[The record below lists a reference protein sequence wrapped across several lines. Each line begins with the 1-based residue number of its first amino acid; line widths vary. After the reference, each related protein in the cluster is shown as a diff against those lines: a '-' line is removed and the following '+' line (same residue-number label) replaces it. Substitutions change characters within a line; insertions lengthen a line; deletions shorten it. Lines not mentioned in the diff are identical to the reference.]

1 MMNIDKFKVSIAS
14 SVKCVIESYSKWI
27 PNLQYEMMSADEVY
41 SKINE
46 SSNVYDKANYFG
58 TTAKLLMAVESF
70 GSEGCCAKDAH
81 IKGIGTKYVA
91 NGHRFANL
99 GVFLKPAVETD
110 KCKSPE
116 FAMIDLRSIR
126 YVKSAVIYID
136 RISRN
141 NKVKYVLSD
150 MGKTFVANAKK
161 NMRFFNVKRHIAGM
175 QNDEISPI
183 HYLIDYNISNG
194 DDVSLEFLQNE
205 LNDIGNDEVFFN
217 RFKSQIRFLR
227 HELNSIVKDMHI

>member
-1 MMNIDKFKVSIAS
+1 MDIDKFKVSIAS

-27 PNLQYEMMSADEVY
+27 PNLQYEMMSADDVY

-46 SSNVYDKANYFG
+46 PSNVYDKANYFG

-81 IKGIGTKYVA
+81 IKGIGTEYVS
-91 NGHRFANL
+91 NGHKFADL
-99 GVFLKPAVETD
+99 GVFLKPAVETERY
-110 KCKSPE
+110 KSPE
-116 FAMIDLRSIR
+116 FAMIDLRSNR

-161 NMRFFNVKRHIAGM
+161 NMRFFNVKRHVAGM

-205 LNDIGNDEVFFN
+205 LNDIGNDKVLVD
-217 RFKSQIRFLR
+217 RFKSQIIACKRQ
-227 HELNSIVKDMHI
+227 LNSTLKQLHT